1 MKFLY
6 LRIKKGEKN
15 RIEIIIKN
23 LKINKDVLYIKNAT
37 IVIKTNKTIIFI
49 LIKYLVLLINNLRV
63 RGSRRLLIL

>member
-6 LRIKKGEKN
+6 LRIKKGGGN

-23 LKINKDVLYIKNAT
+23 LKINEGAPYIKGVM
-37 IVIKTNKTIIFI
+37 IIIKTNKTAIFI

-63 RGSRRLLIL
+63 KASRRLLTL